1 MEIRLKLKLKM
12 FNVCGGCRGPS
23 SDLHAEY
30 KSIPGAYFHL
40 LTYLMYEASTPQ
52 EVGFVNTQ

>member
-1 MEIRLKLKLKM
+1 M

-40 LTYLMYEASTPQ
+40 LTYLMYEASTVWT
-52 EVGFVNTQ
+52 EVGCVNTQ